1 MDKAKA
7 GDRVKVHYTGSFEDG
22 DIFDSSMNG
31 QPLEFTIGEG
41 KIISGFENGVIGM
54 SIGEKKTL
62 KLEPKDAYGEYNED
76 LSFQVDLE
84 EFPVDEMPELGSE
97 LEFVGPEGESIIMSV
112 VDIDD
117 NKVSLDANHP
127 LAGQELTFEIELVEI
142 L

>member
-142 L
+142 I